1 MFLNNFCIGK
11 YINDVPNY
19 TGKTDIYIEGTINTK
34 GYNKIRHFSLGLGQ
48 VDLAVSVYPG
58 MALRVVE
65 EVVA

>member
-1 MFLNNFCIGK
+1 MENILMMYQTIQGRQ
-11 YINDVPNY
+11 
-19 TGKTDIYIEGTINTK
+19 IYIEGTINTK